1 MQKLPTILI
10 NFVIAKSQLRSYIMP
25 VLSIRFFNTIRKKW
39 ILRHGIKEIQAEPMI
54 ISICNG
60 AFYGGGYQIA
70 PKSSLTDGIF
80 DVYYADKFQKFHM
93 LSLLP
98 KLRKGK
104 HEGKRYIHKFRTNH
118 VEITT
123 EEEVTFNVDGEK
135 VKGTHFVL
143 DVLPK
148 AIHLVWDK
156 QFVQSICQ
164 GKMKMEQENTIENE
178 ETTKDV
184 TSKNKLAEWKQKW
197 KASKVGKFVKR
208 NFRNTILVLLIC
220 YAIFFM
226 SLTFLKS
233 ERMDFIETV
242 SQTIKTEFQT
252 KMSLGARLNSLAT
265 IGYYVFV
272 ILFVGKEFLCFFILL
287 ALFAIL
293 KGVTGNT
300 RASCILLFIFSLV
313 FEIINYIVRQ
323 LRGSGIT
330 IADIFAIQTAV
341 NVADK
346 GMNVSITGYF
356 IAGFFL
362 AAIVVVL
369 ILALQKP
376 EKKLKIWRTSR
387 FCYRRL
393 RCYGGNC

>member
-1 MQKLPTILI
+1 
-10 NFVIAKSQLRSYIMP
+10 MP

-393 RCYGGNC
+393 CCHGGNC

>member
-1 MQKLPTILI
+1 
-10 NFVIAKSQLRSYIMP
+10 
-25 VLSIRFFNTIRKKW
+25 LSIRFFNTIRKKW

-393 RCYGGNC
+393 CCHGGNC

>member
-1 MQKLPTILI
+1 M
-10 NFVIAKSQLRSYIMP
+10 
-25 VLSIRFFNTIRKKW
+25 SIRFFNTIRKKW

-393 RCYGGNC
+393 CCHGGNC

>member
-1 MQKLPTILI
+1 
-10 NFVIAKSQLRSYIMP
+10 
-25 VLSIRFFNTIRKKW
+25 
-39 ILRHGIKEIQAEPMI
+39 
-54 ISICNG
+54 
-60 AFYGGGYQIA
+60 
-70 PKSSLTDGIF
+70 
-80 DVYYADKFQKFHM
+80 
-93 LSLLP
+93 
-98 KLRKGK
+98 
-104 HEGKRYIHKFRTNH
+104 
-118 VEITT
+118 
-123 EEEVTFNVDGEK
+123 
-135 VKGTHFVL
+135 
-143 DVLPK
+143 
-148 AIHLVWDK
+148 
-156 QFVQSICQ
+156 
-164 GKMKMEQENTIENE
+164 
-178 ETTKDV
+178 
-184 TSKNKLAEWKQKW
+184 
-197 KASKVGKFVKR
+197 
-208 NFRNTILVLLIC
+208 
-220 YAIFFM
+220 
-226 SLTFLKS
+226 
-233 ERMDFIETV
+233 
-242 SQTIKTEFQT
+242 
-252 KMSLGARLNSLAT
+252 MSLGARLNSLAT

-393 RCYGGNC
+393 CCHGGNC

>member
-1 MQKLPTILI
+1 
-10 NFVIAKSQLRSYIMP
+10 
-25 VLSIRFFNTIRKKW
+25 
-39 ILRHGIKEIQAEPMI
+39 MI

-118 VEITT
+118 VGITT

-369 ILALQKP
+369 ILALKKP

-387 FCYRRL
+387 ICCCRL
-393 RCYGGNC
+393 CCYGDNCQYGDYAKYVDLGY

>member
-1 MQKLPTILI
+1 
-10 NFVIAKSQLRSYIMP
+10 
-25 VLSIRFFNTIRKKW
+25 LSIPFFSIIRKKW

-118 VEITT
+118 VGITT

>member
-1 MQKLPTILI
+1 M
-10 NFVIAKSQLRSYIMP
+10 
-25 VLSIRFFNTIRKKW
+25 
-39 ILRHGIKEIQAEPMI
+39 
-54 ISICNG
+54 
-60 AFYGGGYQIA
+60 
-70 PKSSLTDGIF
+70 
-80 DVYYADKFQKFHM
+80 
-93 LSLLP
+93 
-98 KLRKGK
+98 
-104 HEGKRYIHKFRTNH
+104 
-118 VEITT
+118 
-123 EEEVTFNVDGEK
+123 DGEK

-156 QFVQSICQ
+156 QFVHSICQ
-164 GKMKMEQENTIENE
+164 GEMKMEQENIVENE
-178 ETTKDV
+178 ETTKAV
-184 TSKNKLAEWKQKW
+184 TAKNKLAEWKQKW
-197 KASKVGKFVKR
+197 RESKVGKFVKR

-233 ERMDFIETV
+233 ERMDFIEAV
-242 SQTIKTEFQT
+242 GQAIKTEFQT
-252 KMSLGARLNSLAT
+252 KMSLGARLNSLVT
-265 IGYYVFV
+265 IGYYIFV
-272 ILFVGKEFLCFFILL
+272 ILFVGREFLCFFILL

-387 FCYRRL
+387 ICCCRL
-393 RCYGGNC
+393 CCYGDNC

>member
-1 MQKLPTILI
+1 
-10 NFVIAKSQLRSYIMP
+10 
-25 VLSIRFFNTIRKKW
+25 LSIRFFNTIRKKW

>member
-1 MQKLPTILI
+1 M
-10 NFVIAKSQLRSYIMP
+10 
-25 VLSIRFFNTIRKKW
+25 SIRFFNTIRKKW

>member
-1 MQKLPTILI
+1 
-10 NFVIAKSQLRSYIMP
+10 
-25 VLSIRFFNTIRKKW
+25 
-39 ILRHGIKEIQAEPMI
+39 MI

-70 PKSSLTDGIF
+70 PKSSLTDGTF
-80 DVYYADKFQKFHM
+80 DVYYADKFPKFHM

-98 KLRKGK
+98 KLRKGR

-156 QFVQSICQ
+156 QFVHSICQ
-164 GKMKMEQENTIENE
+164 GEMKMEQENIVENE
-178 ETTKDV
+178 ETTKAV
-184 TSKNKLAEWKQKW
+184 TAKNKLAEWKQKW
-197 KASKVGKFVKR
+197 RESKVGKFVKR

-233 ERMDFIETV
+233 ERMDFIEAV
-242 SQTIKTEFQT
+242 GQAIKTEFQT
-252 KMSLGARLNSLAT
+252 KMSLGARLNSLVT
-265 IGYYVFV
+265 IGYYIFV
-272 ILFVGKEFLCFFILL
+272 ILFVGREFLCFFILL